1 MFGPLGLVSPF
12 VIKAKVLV
20 QETWSQGY
28 YWDDVICD
36 EVAGRV
42 GSWYGQ
48 LRSLSSVQVPRG
60 LQDAK

>member
-1 MFGPLGLVSPF
+1 MFGPLGSVSPF

-28 YWDDVICD
+28 YWDDVLCD
-36 EVAGRV
+36 EVAGRI

-48 LRSLSSVQVPRG
+48 LRSLSRG
-60 LQDAK
+60 A